1 MGLTSGERTSFTA
14 GKLAELDR
22 MDAARLDASL
32 ELTAVQG
39 APAPTK
45 EQKDAH
51 RAKVI
56 GQWANMTA
64 PQLRARVNVLSM
76 GSAPTFAPESDYT
89 QAEQDAITYGYKG
102 NVGRAWGKEIPAI
115 LAHKAEM
122 EADGL
127 SAATVKAI
135 LKAR

>member
-1 MGLTSGERTSFTA
+1 MGLTLAETQSFTQA
-14 GKLAELDR
+14 KLDQLAR

-32 ELTAVQG
+32 TLAPVEG
-39 APAPTK
+39 APAPSK
-45 EQKDAH
+45 AQKDAH
-51 RAKVI
+51 RAKVV

-64 PQLRARVNVLSM
+64 TQLRARVNVLSM

-89 QAEQDAITYGYKG
+89 QDEQDAIAYGYKG